1 MTLVKTW
8 KKLLPD
14 LEDDDIQ
21 GFPKEEIKMS
31 QILDMVCYM
40 RSFENINKEMLQN
53 GYNVKHVK
61 WASST

>member
-31 QILDMVCYM
+31 HILDMVCYM